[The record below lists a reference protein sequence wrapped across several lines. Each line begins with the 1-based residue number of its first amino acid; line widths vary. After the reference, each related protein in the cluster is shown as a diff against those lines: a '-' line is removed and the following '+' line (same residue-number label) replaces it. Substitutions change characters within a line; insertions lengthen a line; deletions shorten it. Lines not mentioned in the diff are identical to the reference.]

1 MVLREEG
8 TENEN
13 GGGGGGVE
21 DFVIEEGVY
30 FEGWVMTWWYD
41 SME

>member
-30 FEGWVMTWWYD
+30 FEGWV
-41 SME
+41 SSKG